1 MQNTDDFIGET
12 IKIANFVF
20 GCSKVRIIDIFK
32 IKYMAIKDIFTKKD
46 IIENGENAILY
57 GEIARKYDCFIEE
70 ETTKINK
77 EAFERAT
84 KIKKREILINLEDFD
99 YENVGK
105 CVLYEKDIPAAI
117 NGNVAIL
124 TLKEKFKDIVNLK
137 YIVFYIN
144 YKDYVRQYIYD
155 KAVGEKVKKISR
167 VDFENILIT
176 LPLVANQDKI
186 IENFIKIRKKFE
198 NNFEIL
204 EKAIDLSN
212 KSANFWVDGLLKL
225 K

>member
-1 MQNTDDFIGET
+1 M
-12 IKIANFVF
+12 
-20 GCSKVRIIDIFK
+20 DIFK
-32 IKYMAIKDIFTKKD
+32 IKYMVIKDIFTKKD

-77 EAFERAT
+77 EAYERAT

-137 YIVFYIN
+137 YIAFYIN
-144 YKDYVRQYIYD
+144 YKDIVRQYIYD
-155 KAVGEKVKKISR
+155 RAVGEKVKKLSR
-167 VDFENILIT
+167 IDFENIPIT
-176 LPLVANQDKI
+176 LPLVEKQDKI
-186 IENFIKIRKKFE
+186 IDNFIKVRKKFE
-198 NNFEIL
+198 NNFELL
-204 EKAIDLSN
+204 EKTVDLAN
-212 KSANFWVDGLLKL
+212 KYTSFGVDGLLKL

>member
-1 MQNTDDFIGET
+1 M
-12 IKIANFVF
+12 
-20 GCSKVRIIDIFK
+20 SK
-32 IKYMAIKDIFTKKD
+32 KDIFTKKD
-46 IIENGENAILY
+46 ITENGESAIFY

-105 CVLYEKDIPAAI
+105 CALYEKDIPAAI

-137 YIVFYIN
+137 YIAFYIN

-155 KAVGEKVKKISR
+155 KAVGEKVKRLSR
-167 VDFENILIT
+167 LDFEHIPIVIPLIEI
-176 LPLVANQDKI
+176 QDKI
-186 IENFIKIRKKFE
+186 IDNFIKVRKKFE
-198 NNFEIL
+198 NNFELL
-204 EKAIDLSN
+204 EKTIDLAN
-212 KSANFWVDGLLKL
+212 KYTGFGVSELLKL